1 MPAIQSYNEY
11 IYKNG
16 QWLLVGVGGETSD
29 TTYTLTK
36 SGSTLTL
43 TGSDG
48 STTSATI
55 NEFSSANATKLN
67 GIETGAEVNVL
78 EGVQVNGTTLT
89 IDGNKLVNVVVP
101 TALSDLS
108 NDADY
113 VTDASYVH
121 TDNNYTTTEKN
132 KLAGIAAGAEVN
144 VNADW
149 NATSGD
155 AKILNKPT
163 IPTQTSQLTNN
174 SGFITKTVSDLT
186 NYYTTSQT
194 YTQTEVDNLISAI
207 PKFAIQVVQTLP
219 TTNISTTT
227 VYLLASG
234 EETQNLYTEYIY
246 VNNAWE
252 KLGTQTVDLT
262 GYALES
268 DIPTNVSD
276 LTNDA
281 GYLTS
286 YTETDPVFSASAA
299 AGITSSNISTWN
311 GKQNALAT
319 QTAYTSKGSATKVPQ
334 ITTNTL
340 GQVTG
345 ITEVTITQPT
355 KVSDLDND
363 AGYITEYTDTKN
375 TAGATD
381 SSSKLFLV
389 GATAQTANPQ
399 TYSQDTAYVGTN
411 GHLYSNSKQVVNL
424 SDSQALTNKTYNGYT
439 LAAASAKSVDTSISD
454 ASTSTNLPTSAA
466 VASFVEGKGYI
477 TSATDTKNTAG
488 STDTS
493 SKIFLIGATTQAA
506 NPQTY
511 SHDTAYVGTD
521 GKLYSNSKEVVNLSD
536 TQALTNKT
544 YNGYTLAAA
553 SAKSVDTSIS
563 AASTSSNLPTSQAV
577 AAFVEGKGYTTNT
590 GTVTKVTA
598 GAGLNTTS
606 NDTATDGGNITGTG
620 TLYLTKTG
628 VTAGTYQGITVDKY
642 GRVTA
647 ASNQGYTTNTGTITK
662 VQANGTDVAS
672 SGTANIPA
680 ATTSRYGVTELSSAT
695 NSTSEVLAATPK
707 AVKAAYDLAASKTS
721 NTGTVTSIGIT
732 AGSGMS
738 VSGSPVTTSGNI
750 TVGHSNSITA
760 QTTSGLYPIK
770 IDAQGHITQYGE
782 AYEIATTE
790 EIKTMLQ
797 EMGLDIYTAEPI
809 SPTDYIYSD
818 IE

>member
-246 VNNAWE
+246 VNNA
-252 KLGTQTVDLT
+252 
-262 GYALES
+262 
-268 DIPTNVSD
+268 
-276 LTNDA
+276 
-281 GYLTS
+281 
-286 YTETDPVFSASAA
+286 
-299 AGITSSNISTWN
+299 
-311 GKQNALAT
+311 
-319 QTAYTSKGSATKVPQ
+319 
-334 ITTNTL
+334 
-340 GQVTG
+340 
-345 ITEVTITQPT
+345 
-355 KVSDLDND
+355 
-363 AGYITEYTDTKN
+363 
-375 TAGATD
+375 
-381 SSSKLFLV
+381 
-389 GATAQTANPQ
+389 
-399 TYSQDTAYVGTN
+399 
-411 GHLYSNSKQVVNL
+411 
-424 SDSQALTNKTYNGYT
+424 
-439 LAAASAKSVDTSISD
+439 
-454 ASTSTNLPTSAA
+454 
-466 VASFVEGKGYI
+466 
-477 TSATDTKNTAG
+477 
-488 STDTS
+488 
-493 SKIFLIGATTQAA
+493 
-506 NPQTY
+506 
-511 SHDTAYVGTD
+511 
-521 GKLYSNSKEVVNLSD
+521 
-536 TQALTNKT
+536 
-544 YNGYTLAAA
+544 
-553 SAKSVDTSIS
+553 
-563 AASTSSNLPTSQAV
+563 
-577 AAFVEGKGYTTNT
+577 
-590 GTVTKVTA
+590 
-598 GAGLNTTS
+598 
-606 NDTATDGGNITGTG
+606 
-620 TLYLTKTG
+620 
-628 VTAGTYQGITVDKY
+628 
-642 GRVTA
+642 
-647 ASNQGYTTNTGTITK
+647 
-662 VQANGTDVAS
+662 
-672 SGTANIPA
+672 
-680 ATTSRYGVTELSSAT
+680 
-695 NSTSEVLAATPK
+695 
-707 AVKAAYDLAASKTS
+707 
-721 NTGTVTSIGIT
+721 
-732 AGSGMS
+732 
-738 VSGSPVTTSGNI
+738 
-750 TVGHSNSITA
+750 
-760 QTTSGLYPIK
+760 
-770 IDAQGHITQYGE
+770 
-782 AYEIATTE
+782 
-790 EIKTMLQ
+790 
-797 EMGLDIYTAEPI
+797 
-809 SPTDYIYSD
+809 
-818 IE
+818 